1 MRLLSIV
8 ILGGSGFLGTRLVA
22 RLIKDGHQVT
32 VLSRDREQHKHLLVL
47 PGLTLENCDVYQE
60 AQLSERFRGKDVV
73 INLVGIL
80 NERGFSGAGFRRAHT
95 ELTQH
100 VLDAA
105 RSAGVTRLLQVSA
118 LKASR
123 GAPSHYLRS
132 KGEAEKLIRDQNTAL
147 DWTIFQPSVMFGPGD
162 SFLNRFARLL
172 AAIPFVFPLAR
183 PNARFQPVFVDDV
196 VNALRQC
203 LHGGASSRQTH
214 ELCGPQVYT
223 LREIVGLAAKMTHRR
238 RWIIGLP
245 NFAGRLQ
252 AFAMNFVPGRPFST
266 DNYRQ
271 RVQRGWLLEAGHQA
285 PVHGG
290 VGAPF
295 LGHPRG
301 QCAPQPEPRLGRP
314 RWNKPLDSRLLGRL
328 SARARPVQGLLAV
341 TVVSA
346 IVAAIRFSMV
356 VA

>member
-8 ILGGSGFLGTRLVA
+8 VLGGSGFLGTRLVA

-95 ELTQH
+95 ELTRH

-118 LKASR
+118 LKASP
-123 GAPSHYLRS
+123 GAPSYYLRS

-196 VNALRQC
+196 MNALRQC
-203 LHGGASSRQTH
+203 LHGGASSRQTY

-223 LREIVGLAAKMTHRR
+223 LREVVGLAAKMTRRR

-252 AFAMNFVPGRPFST
+252 AFVMNFVPGRPFSS
-266 DNYRQ
+266 DNYRSLTVDSVCSEDGFSRLGINPQ
-271 RVQRGWLLEAGHQA
+271 SMAASARL
-285 PVHGG
+285 
-290 VGAPF
+290 F
-295 LGHPRG
+295 LGA
-301 QCAPQPEPRLGRP
+301 QEDNA
-314 RWNKPLDSRLLGRL
+314 RL
-328 SARARPVQGLLAV
+328 SQNRASAGRAR
-341 TVVSA
+341 TSH
-346 IVAAIRFSMV
+346 
-356 VA
+356 